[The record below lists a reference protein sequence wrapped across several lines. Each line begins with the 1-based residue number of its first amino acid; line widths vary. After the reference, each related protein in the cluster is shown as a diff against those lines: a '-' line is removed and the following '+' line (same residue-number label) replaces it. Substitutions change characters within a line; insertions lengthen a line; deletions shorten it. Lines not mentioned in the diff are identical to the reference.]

1 MPTLREQRNLIERL
15 LDPRSPADAPTAYYA
30 LYHDPHRSALFV
42 RTDAEGRAIGFA
54 GRFQTGVDLFR
65 PVVVMR
71 CPGAE
76 LAADLLAETLTV
88 GRPYI
93 FFSDAAQLPLAGASL
108 QIGNSRLLS
117 VYVLEPIRFT
127 PVINVLVMTKTGPD
141 GSPRAEIHSGGLQ
154 AVAGLNWQ
162 SPAFAEI
169 YVHTEAEARQ
179 RGWGRSVVAACTE
192 QVLAGGRRPL
202 YLVDPDNEPSV
213 SLAEGLG
220 YVDTG
225 ARMALADAVYLGHPA
240 KTQQAEG
247 NR

>member
-1 MPTLREQRNLIERL
+1 MPTLREQRKLVERL
-15 LDPRSPADAPTAYYA
+15 LDPKSPADAPTAYYA
-30 LYHDPHRSALFV
+30 LYHDAQRSALFV
-42 RTDAEGRAIGFA
+42 RTDAEGRAVGFA

-65 PVVVMR
+65 PVVVTR
-71 CPGAE
+71 CPDAE
-76 LAADLLAETLTV
+76 MVADLLAEALTV

-93 FFSDAAQLPLAGASL
+93 FFGDASQLTLAAASL
-108 QIGNSRLLS
+108 QINNSRSLS
-117 VYVLEPIRFT
+117 VYVLDPSRFT
-127 PVINVLVMTKTGPD
+127 PVINVLVLTRTGPD

-162 SPAFAEI
+162 SPYFAEL

-192 QVLAGGRRPL
+192 QVLASGRRPL
-202 YLVDPDNEPSV
+202 YLVELGNEPSV

-240 KTQQAEG
+240 KTRQEEST
-247 NR
+247 